1 MALLEL
7 DRVDLIYQ
15 TEKSETEAVRDLS
28 MSVDE
33 GEFIALVGPSGC
45 GKTTLLSMI
54 AGLIPPTGGSIKVDG
69 AEVTARSGIVGY
81 MLQRDNLFEWRTI
94 ESNVLL
100 GLSVQK
106 KLTEENRNY
115 ALGMLSKYGLGEF
128 RDAYPT
134 ELSGGMRQRAALI
147 RTLAFKPKIL
157 LLDEPFSA
165 VDFQTRMTVCDDVYS
180 IIKSERKTAV
190 LVTHDISEAVSMADK
205 IVVLTKRPATVK
217 TVFNI
222 DIDAPT
228 PLAKRENPRFSE
240 WFDRVW
246 REVSQNDSN
255 IESQ

>member
-1 MALLEL
+1 MALL
-7 DRVDLIYQ
+7 DIDHVDLIYQ
-15 TEKSETEAVRDLS
+15 TEKSETEAVRDLTF
-28 MSVDE
+28 SVDE

-54 AGLIPPTGGSIKVDG
+54 AGLLPPTSGSVTIDG
-69 AEVTARSGIVGY
+69 EPVVASSGSVGY

-106 KLTEENRNY
+106 KLTDESKQY
-115 ALGMLSKYGLGEF
+115 ALDMLEKYGLGEF
-128 RDAYPT
+128 RGSYPT

-147 RTLAFKPKIL
+147 RTLAFKPRML

-165 VDFQTRMTVCDDVYS
+165 VDFQTRMTVCDDVHS
-180 IIKSERKTAV
+180 IIKNEHKTAL
-190 LVTHDISEAVSMADK
+190 LVTHDISEAVSMADR

-217 TVFNI
+217 TIFDI
-222 DIDAPT
+222 DITASS
-228 PLAKRENPRFSE
+228 PLKRRESPRFSE

-246 REVSQNDSN
+246 KEVSL
-255 IESQ
+255 

>member
-1 MALLEL
+1 MALLSL
-7 DRVDLIYQ
+7 DNIDLIYQ
-15 TEKSETEAVRDLS
+15 SEKSETHAVSNLS
-28 MSVDE
+28 FTVDE

-54 AGLIPPTGGSIKVDG
+54 AGLMKPTCGSVTIDG
-69 AEVTARSGIVGY
+69 LPVSPASGTVGY

-94 ESNVLL
+94 EDNVLL

-106 KLTEENRNY
+106 KLTQKTRAY
-115 ALGMLSKYGLGEF
+115 ALGMLDKYGLGEF
-128 RDAYPT
+128 KNAYPQ

-147 RTLAFKPKIL
+147 RTLAFKPKLL

-180 IIKSERKTAV
+180 IIKNEKKTAL
-190 LVTHDISEAVSMADK
+190 LVTHDISEAVSMADR
-205 IVVLTKRPATVK
+205 IIVLTSRPATVK
-217 TVFNI
+217 KIFNI

-228 PLAKRENPRFSE
+228 PLKKRESPRFSE

-246 REVSQNDSN
+246 KEVSH
-255 IESQ
+255 EK

>member
-1 MALLEL
+1 MALLEIEN
-7 DRVDLIYQ
+7 VDLIYQ
-15 TEKSETEAVRDLS
+15 TETSETEAVKDLNL
-28 MSVDE
+28 SVDE

-54 AGLIPPTGGSIKVDG
+54 AGLLNPTRGELKIDGESIVAASGS
-69 AEVTARSGIVGY
+69 VGY

-106 KLTEENRNY
+106 KLNDESRSY
-115 ALGMLSKYGLGEF
+115 ALGMHEKYGLGEF
-128 RDAYPT
+128 RNSFPK

-147 RTLAFKPKIL
+147 RTLAFKPRLL

-180 IIKSERKTAV
+180 IIKSEHKTAL
-190 LVTHDISEAVSMADK
+190 LVTHDISEAVSMADR

-217 TVFNI
+217 TVFDI
-222 DIDAPT
+222 DITAPT
-228 PLAKRENPRFSE
+228 PLARRESPRFSE

-246 REVSQNDSN
+246 KEVSL
-255 IESQ
+255 

>member
-1 MALLEL
+1 MALLEIEN
-7 DRVDLIYQ
+7 VDLIYQ
-15 TEKSETEAVRDLS
+15 TETSETEAVKDLNL
-28 MSVDE
+28 SVDE

-54 AGLIPPTGGSIKVDG
+54 AGLLNPTRGELKIDGESIIAASGS
-69 AEVTARSGIVGY
+69 VGY

-106 KLTEENRNY
+106 KLNDESRSY
-115 ALGMLSKYGLGEF
+115 ALGMLEKYGLGEF
-128 RDAYPT
+128 RNSFPK

-147 RTLAFKPKIL
+147 RTLAFKPRLL

-180 IIKSERKTAV
+180 IIKSEHKTAL
-190 LVTHDISEAVSMADK
+190 LVTHDISEAVSMADR

-217 TVFNI
+217 TVFDI
-222 DIDAPT
+222 DITAPT
-228 PLAKRENPRFSE
+228 PLARRESPRFSE

-246 REVSQNDSN
+246 KEVSL
-255 IESQ
+255 

>member
-1 MALLEL
+1 MALLEIEN
-7 DRVDLIYQ
+7 VDLIYQ
-15 TEKSETEAVRDLS
+15 TETSETEAVKDLNL
-28 MSVDE
+28 SVDE

-54 AGLIPPTGGSIKVDG
+54 AGLLNPTRGELKIDGESIVAASGS
-69 AEVTARSGIVGY
+69 VGY

-106 KLTEENRNY
+106 KLNDESRSY
-115 ALGMLSKYGLGEF
+115 ALGMLEKYGLGEF
-128 RDAYPT
+128 RNSFPK

-147 RTLAFKPKIL
+147 RTLAFKPRLL

-180 IIKSERKTAV
+180 FIKSEHKTAL
-190 LVTHDISEAVSMADK
+190 LVTHDISEAVSMADR

-217 TVFNI
+217 TVFDI
-222 DIDAPT
+222 DITAPT
-228 PLAKRENPRFSE
+228 PLARRESPRFSE

-246 REVSQNDSN
+246 KEVSL
-255 IESQ
+255 